1 MKKTLLVVM
10 LLLAG
15 CQFHKAPTGVYF
27 PYGWGKPPE
36 IQTKDHV
43 KLPDGYGYGS
53 STLKNWIELNK
64 QRDMINKSLN
74 NLPGSSSKLY

>member
-1 MKKTLLVVM
+1 MDKALPTLLLC
-10 LLLAG
+10 LLLTG
-15 CQFHKAPTGVYF
+15 CQFHKAPSGVNF

-64 QRDMINKSLN
+64 QRDMLNKALN
-74 NLPGSSSKLY
+74 NLPNAGT